1 MLNLL
6 DPDKVIIGG
15 GVAQAG
21 DLVFEPCRRHAPTIV
36 LSPGARQ
43 TPIVPAQLGPLAAAV
58 GAAALAR
65 EEVAG

>member
-21 DLVFEPCRRHAPTIV
+21 ELILAPCRRHAPTLV
-36 LSPGARQ
+36 LAPESRK
-43 TPIVPAQLGPLAAAV
+43 TPIVPAQLGPKAAAV

-65 EEVAG
+65 EVVAG